1 MRKINI
7 FSIAFIIFFS
17 LFTIRTVIN
26 SFLSFEGI
34 ATVLALIFL
43 WLPICSINIIN
54 CAMILTYNEKRI
66 KTLRVIYI
74 ISCITALFFIASL
87 ISICITFPLLYQ
99 YGLDT
104 KGIID
109 LILNILFGIG
119 IILYIIYLISVYK
132 KGYLTLPVQTE

>member
-7 FSIAFIIFFS
+7 FSIVLIIFFS
-17 LFTIRTVIN
+17 LLEIRIIIN
-26 SFLSFEGI
+26 ASLNFEGAI
-34 ATVLALIFL
+34 AFFVLIFL
-43 WLPICSINIIN
+43 WLVICSINITN
-54 CAMILTYNEKRI
+54 CAMILTYNKKRI

-87 ISICITFPLLYQ
+87 ISICITFPSLYQ